1 MIKRVTLGK
10 EISVG
15 VINEPGV
22 VLKITSFLV
31 NHSINIEAILGY
43 STEVGQQAGLM
54 FITDNN
60 KAAIDA
66 FLDQGFH
73 GIMENDVLIVE
84 LENSPGALKNIS
96 EALSQSRLNVNYIYA
111 TSCSGNCPVK
121 VVLST
126 TDNREAMRIL
136 TGQ

>member
-10 EISVG
+10 EISLG

-22 VLKITSFLV
+22 LARITSFLV
-31 NHSINIEAILGY
+31 NNSINIEAILGY
-43 STEVGQQAGLM
+43 TTEVGQRAGLM

-73 GIMENDVLIVE
+73 DIMENDVLIVE
-84 LENSPGALKNIS
+84 LENKPGALKNIS
-96 EALSQSRLNVNYIYA
+96 ELLARNDININYIYA
-111 TSCSGNCPVK
+111 TACVGGCPVK

-126 TDNREAMRIL
+126 PDNKETFNIL
-136 TGQ
+136 TEG